1 MNLVKGF
8 SQAKRAQSWLDSK
21 PSLSIVE
28 DTILKLN
35 KRLSK
40 LCGHELDD
48 CSHTIQILRSYMDE
62 GSDRSDQGAENSNSV
77 INSDVA
83 QNGLSNNGI
92 KKDLT
97 FDKYNSGA
105 SAIPSDSS
113 LSYEVDGTVRAL
125 SGKEKLSVFQSLK
138 SQFGR

>member
-1 MNLVKGF
+1 MNLVKGL
-8 SQAKRAQSWLDSK
+8 SQAERAESWLDSK

-35 KRLSK
+35 KRLSR

-48 CSHTIQILRSYMDE
+48 CSHTIQILRSYMAE
-62 GSDRSDQGAENSNSV
+62 GSDKSDKGAGNNLSV

-83 QNGLSNNGI
+83 QSGLSNNGI

-97 FDKYNSGA
+97 INKYRSGA

-125 SGKEKLSVFQSLK
+125 SGKEKLSVFESLK
-138 SQFGR
+138 TQFGN